1 MEKIMSTTKYDSKR
15 FLDKRGSPDV
25 SYEQEQNYIPI
36 PGTTVRVLLEFPQYN
51 IDGKSA
57 IIQLDDVMTIS
68 FSSHRVKAPV
78 TTLGQVSVTGFGLGT
93 RMVAGSII
101 RSIFTTDN
109 LTALQSKIFL
119 EDQENIEKRLLG
131 LDKELPSGLPMK
143 DQISIIQDDL
153 TSFNIHIYS
162 ISEYTMQL
170 GETPTPRERFDTII
184 GATITNTGQVYS
196 IEDLISEGTISFQ
209 AKAFRSSTNITD
221 YTRGYG
227 ENTAFPSI
235 SSLFT
240 DVSKSAYTPK
250 NLNTK

>member
-1 MEKIMSTTKYDSKR
+1 MADTSQYTISR
-15 FLDKRGSPDV
+15 FLNKRDAADV
-25 SYEQEQNYIPI
+25 NYEQEQNYIPI
-36 PGTTVRVLLEFPQYN
+36 PGTSVRVLLEFPQYN

-57 IIQLDDVMTIS
+57 VIQLDDVMTIS

-119 EDQENIEKRLLG
+119 EDQDNIKRRLVG
-131 LDKELPSGLPMK
+131 LDKGLPSGLPMK

-153 TSFNIHIYS
+153 TAFNIHMYS
-162 ISEYTMQL
+162 ISEAT
-170 GETPTPRERFDTII
+170 GTSGPRERFDTII

-196 IEDLISEGTISFQ
+196 IEDLITESTISFQ

-221 YTRGYG
+221 YSRGYG
-227 ENTAFPSI
+227 ENTSFPSV
-235 SSLFT
+235 SSLF
-240 DVSKSAYTPK
+240 SKAPSDYTVT
-250 NLNTK
+250 NLK